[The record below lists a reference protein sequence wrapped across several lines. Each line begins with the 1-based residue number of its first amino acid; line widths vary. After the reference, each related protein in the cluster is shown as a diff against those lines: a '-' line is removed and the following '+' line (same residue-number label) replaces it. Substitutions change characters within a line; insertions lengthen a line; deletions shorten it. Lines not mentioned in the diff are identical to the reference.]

1 MDEQRLYENLLK
13 YHSAGGRFTY
23 FPRKSQWE
31 NKVEISQIEHSI
43 KNIKGSAYLYVHIPF
58 CQSLCTFC
66 GCNIKVTSDRDLVEH
81 YIEAIKAQWQHY
93 LELNP
98 TLELQGVYFG
108 GGSPNFLG
116 VKDLDLLFDTLG
128 VTKKTPIILELD
140 PRRVQET
147 LIDFLKSYNVERV
160 ILGLQD
166 IDRKVLKQVNRD
178 QDQEEMSAVIHALKQ
193 LKGVDI
199 TAELIY
205 GLPHQQK
212 QNLEK
217 AVEFYSQCGITSFQL
232 YPLAPVPWQKAS
244 QNAFGVYCPLS
255 TKELYEVYLGAIKA
269 LEKLNFEHINFGHWQ
284 QSELSKRTSFQNRTI
299 MGNMNYTIDS
309 LIGLGPSA
317 ISKLEGLFFQNE
329 SIYDKYLF
337 QAKQRKLNFQ
347 MTHRQSEQEKEID
360 QRINEIL
367 ITKRI
372 PKSLLQKSELTQL
385 MLRDKV
391 IIESQNDYLIDS
403 FGLHFLKYILEELT
417 RSLAS
422 K

>member
-1 MDEQRLYENLLK
+1 MNEQRLYENLLK

-23 FPRKSQWE
+23 FPRKSQWD

-43 KNIKGSAYLYVHIPF
+43 KNIKGSAYLYVHVPF

-66 GCNIKVTSDRDLVEH
+66 GCNIKITSDNDLIEH
-81 YIEAIKAQWQHY
+81 YIEAIRAQWQHY

-98 TLELQGVYFG
+98 NLEIQGVYFG

-116 VKDLDLLFDTLG
+116 VKDLNLLFDILG
-128 VTKKTPIILELD
+128 ITKETPIIFELD
-140 PRRVQET
+140 PRRVQES
-147 LIDFLKSYNVERV
+147 LIDYLKSYNVERI

-178 QDQEEMSAVIHALKQ
+178 QDKQEMSAVIHSLKQ
-193 LKGVDI
+193 LKNVDI

-205 GLPHQQK
+205 GLPHQQE
-212 QNLEK
+212 QNLEE
-217 AVEFYSQCGITSFQL
+217 AVEFYSQCGVTSFQL

-244 QNAFGVYCPLS
+244 QNAFGVYNPLT
-255 TKELYEVYLGAIKA
+255 TKELYDVYLGAIKT
-269 LEKLNFEHINFGHWQ
+269 LEKLNFNHINFGHWQ
-284 QSELSKRTSFQNRTI
+284 CRDLSKRASFQERTI

-317 ISKLEGLFFQNE
+317 ISKLGGLFFQNE

-337 QAKQRKLNFQ
+337 QAKQRKLTFQ
-347 MTHRQSEQEKEID
+347 MTHEQSELEKKID
-360 QRINEIL
+360 QCIKRVL

-372 PKSLLQKSELTQL
+372 PKPLLQESGLAQI
-385 MLRDKV
+385 MLRDK
-391 IIESQNDYLIDS
+391 IITESQNDYLIDG

-417 RSLAS
+417 RSLTS